1 MFQTGA
7 GDGDVV
13 FIAHE
18 AGLGG
23 GDAADG
29 TLAGFWRRFRGW
41 LRAGLDAGPGA
52 GFCAGGFAGGQG
64 HGQGKGLG

>member
-1 MFQTGA
+1 MFQAGA

-23 GDAADG
+23 GDAADS
-29 TLAGFWRRFRGW
+29 TLAGFWRRFGT
-41 LRAGLDAGPGA
+41 GLGA
-52 GFCAGGFAGGQG
+52 GFN
-64 HGQGKGLG
+64 